1 MLGNENVNRVRKL
14 RKDNDSG
21 SSIRSN
27 VSWVSRLG
35 TDRAESLGDSL
46 SNVNHQVTFEILDIP
61 RPNPYY
67 FVPLVEKSVSYA
79 PVAQLDRASDFG
91 SEGWG
96 FDSLRVH
103 LESNLD
109 SEAGVV
115 QNMTHFEFGGS
126 PPDRTMKSLML
137 GRSGG
142 DSLRVHKNFAWRNLP
157 PLLFDPGVNR

>member
-46 SNVNHQVTFEILDIP
+46 SNVNLQVTFEILDIP

-67 FVPLVEKSVSYA
+67 FVPLVEKSASYA

-109 SEAGVV
+109 
-115 QNMTHFEFGGS
+115 F
-126 PPDRTMKSLML
+126 
-137 GRSGG
+137 
-142 DSLRVHKNFAWRNLP
+142 
-157 PLLFDPGVNR
+157 